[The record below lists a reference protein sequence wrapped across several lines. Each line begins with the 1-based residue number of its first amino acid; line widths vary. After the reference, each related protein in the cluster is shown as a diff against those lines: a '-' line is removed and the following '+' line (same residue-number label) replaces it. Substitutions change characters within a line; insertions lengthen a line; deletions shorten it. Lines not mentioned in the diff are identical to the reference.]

1 MKLFNFVY
9 EVEDDGGAVHA
20 IEGSSPKR
28 TKGGG
33 VGSPAS
39 TAPASSPP
47 SSSRFG
53 FSSPFGKKSS
63 SSSSSSSSTLSS
75 SSSSVAP
82 TPLSPVRS
90 SKEGKASTKKGKK
103 AQPPPQSNDDDYD
116 YDYDYDEGKSQKKS
130 SSSSSSK
137 KSSKESSKSS
147 SACCCCRCCNCST
160 LLTYGFFLLVVA
172 VVGVLT
178 WRYGPWARR
187 DGAATAKTTTVSF
200 ESSSAPCPDCCNGKA
215 SYCDLALD
223 DVVFPAVRRAHSS
236 YANNFV
242 AASNSRPFE
251 EALSAGY
258 RALQF
263 NTCVCEAL
271 LSGMLLER
279 NESWGLGDSNL
290 GFCDTLCAAGV
301 RDPTDVL

>member
-33 VGSPAS
+33 VVSPAS

-116 YDYDYDEGKSQKKS
+116 FDYDYDEGKSQKKS

-178 WRYGPWARR
+178 WRYGPWARS
-187 DGAATAKTTTVSF
+187 DGAATAKTTAVSF